1 MYAEATNE
9 VCRNSAMVLCLLWWR
24 FCPGFFFLAHWW
36 PNRDDTKQFRKQNV
50 VNIERQHNTW
60 NLKFT
65 SYNMVNTSVAYKL
78 SMLVNQ
84 VQLIKY
90 CIPPRSE
97 CDYGMQSHQF
107 MPKKPLHEPYNLS
120 INSFIEVHN
129 HVYNWIFVRTGILI
143 SCVLLHP
150 TVAAAPKILGGPRR
164 VRLGG
169 PDSPQVKL

>member
-1 MYAEATNE
+1 
-9 VCRNSAMVLCLLWWR
+9 
-24 FCPGFFFLAHWW
+24 
-36 PNRDDTKQFRKQNV
+36 
-50 VNIERQHNTW
+50 
-60 NLKFT
+60 
-65 SYNMVNTSVAYKL
+65 MVNTSVAYKL

-150 TVAAAPKILGGPRR
+150 TVAAAPKILNLMMMHASENIHSVFFSLVYSISFAPSGSARDAAVLPFVHPSR
-164 VRLGG
+164 
-169 PDSPQVKL
+169 

>member
-1 MYAEATNE
+1 MLRQQFSEDKSIIRT
-9 VCRNSAMVLCLLWWR
+9 SLC
-24 FCPGFFFLAHWW
+24 
-36 PNRDDTKQFRKQNV
+36 Q
-50 VNIERQHNTW
+50 
-60 NLKFT
+60 
-65 SYNMVNTSVAYKL
+65 
-78 SMLVNQ
+78 
-84 VQLIKY
+84 
-90 CIPPRSE
+90 
-97 CDYGMQSHQF
+97 
-107 MPKKPLHEPYNLS
+107 KKTLHEPYNLS